1 MVLQNRGSVQFQVAW
16 TWVKFHWSVALWAL
30 RGQTDNSAT
39 KRLGCSLKWRG
50 VQSPA
55 IFLTSICPLVASGL
69 ATTLLQWQFRH
80 CLPPTKKEILGQ
92 LSTKPCTVFVCPAHG
107 LVTCTCTPISQQV
120 ACYSAS
126 EIAISMSCHQ
136 LTLLAHPRTPS
147 ESTKSSLGNCL
158 LKSGVKPYNASCP
171 GRYNSTS
178 PTKVLILQLI
188 PQWLINFWQALVWK
202 LWWSFPESQYHLSN
216 ISNHNRR
223 QRLAWLPKAGFTMS

>member
-1 MVLQNRGSVQFQVAW
+1 MRCSV
-16 TWVKFHWSVALWAL
+16 TSNLL
-30 RGQTDNSAT
+30 D
-39 KRLGCSLKWRG
+39 KRLPSCGLRPCYN
-50 VQSPA
+50 
-55 IFLTSICPLVASGL
+55 PLAM
-69 ATTLLQWQFRH
+69 TLQALFVPYQKGNFRSALH
-80 CLPPTKKEILGQ
+80 KTLHSVCLP
-92 LSTKPCTVFVCPAHG
+92 SSW
-107 LVTCTCTPISQQV
+107 TCTHTPISQQV

-158 LKSGVKPYNASCP
+158 LKSGVKSYNASCP

-223 QRLAWLPKAGFTMS
+223 QRLVWLPKAGFTMS